1 MDTVRHIGPAMEEM
15 NTQNNPI
22 KSEVDAILAH
32 MQDMR
37 SREQES
43 MEASNPDNCG
53 ELNAK
58 IERLTAENNK
68 LTAENNKLM
77 PRWVSMD
84 SKGELQSVNLKDIL
98 TLKSLSQYGSMLDSY
113 DLDQLKKL
121 ADDNKLEEQLKNLG
135 MIKPYHRKRLLRAVK
150 NNLHDPVVLL
160 KQEIEDLKIKFMF
173 LKEQI
178 EGFSNK

>member
-1 MDTVRHIGPAMEEM
+1 MGY
-15 NTQNNPI
+15 
-22 KSEVDAILAH
+22 
-32 MQDMR
+32 
-37 SREQES
+37 
-43 MEASNPDNCG
+43 
-53 ELNAK
+53 
-58 IERLTAENNK
+58 
-68 LTAENNKLM
+68 
-77 PRWVSMD
+77 
-84 SKGELQSVNLKDIL
+84 LKDIL

-178 EGFSNK
+178 EGFKSSGDENRYRWMHWIREQTGNTKMWLAVNNGVVEGGGKRRRKSLKRKPSLKKSKRKKTKRKKTKRKKTKSRRN